1 MSETNGITGVLNER
15 EVDQDKLMS
24 FLGKVVGDFGAAMSA
39 ILTYIGDKY
48 GLYRTLAQKGPM
60 NSHQLAQETGTT
72 ERYVR
77 EWLINQAAGGYIS
90 YDNMQKKYY
99 LEPEQAVALTNEESP
114 FFIAGGF
121 QSINAL
127 MKSESKI
134 VDLFKSGEGMR
145 WGEHHHNLFEGT
157 ERFFKPGYVQ
167 NLVLNWL
174 PSLEGVV
181 QKLESGAKAADIGCG
196 HGISTILMAKAF
208 PNSQFFGFDNH
219 EASIIR
225 ANEIAVEEGVSDR
238 VKFIAASSTD
248 FPGENYDLITYFD
261 CLHDMGH
268 PEDAMTHARSKI
280 ADDGTVMVVEPMA
293 GKTVEEN
300 FNPVGRVYSA
310 FSVLCCTPNA
320 IADGGPA
327 LGTVASDDVLN
338 AVANAGG
345 FSRFRRA
352 AETPFNRIF
361 EIKA

>member
-1 MSETNGITGVLNER
+1 MSETNGITGVLNKR
-15 EVDQDKLMS
+15 EIDQDKMMS
-24 FLGKVVGDFGAAMSA
+24 FLGNVLNDFGAAASS
-39 ILTYIGDKY
+39 ILAYIGDKY
-48 GLYRTLAQKGPM
+48 GLYRAMVKKGPM
-60 NSHQLAQETGTT
+60 NSEQLAKETSTN

-90 YDNMQKKYY
+90 YDTKLNKYY
-99 LEPEQAVALTNEESP
+99 IEPEQTIALTDEESP

-121 QSINAL
+121 QSINAI
-127 MKSESKI
+127 MKSESRL
-134 VDLFKSGEGMR
+134 VDLFKSGDGML

-157 ERFFKPGYVQ
+157 ERFFKPGYVD
-167 NLVLNWL
+167 NLVDNWL
-174 PSLEGVV
+174 PALEGVV
-181 QKLESGAKAADIGCG
+181 PKLESGAKVADIGCG

-225 ANEIAVEEGVSDR
+225 ANEIAVQEGVSDR
-238 VKFIAASSTD
+238 IKFIAASSTE
-248 FPGENYDLITYFD
+248 FPGEDYDLITYFD

-268 PEDAMTHARSKI
+268 PEKAMSHTRSKI
-280 ADDGTVMVVEPMA
+280 ADDGTIMVVEPMA

-300 FNPVGRVYSA
+300 FNPVGRIYSA

-338 AVANAGG
+338 DVAKAGG
-345 FSRFRRA
+345 FSKFRRA
-352 AETPFNRIF
+352 TETPFNRIF
-361 EIKA
+361 EIKV